1 MAQRVIA
8 DVGQHSGLLTTNV
21 AASTVHT
28 AVISQKCENK
38 MIKAEETKWRG
49 QPVKLF
55 ARMVS

>member
-28 AVISQKCENK
+28 AVISQKRENK
-38 MIKAEETKWRG
+38 KIKAEDTKWRR
-49 QPVKLF
+49 QLVKLF
-55 ARMVS
+55 ARIVS